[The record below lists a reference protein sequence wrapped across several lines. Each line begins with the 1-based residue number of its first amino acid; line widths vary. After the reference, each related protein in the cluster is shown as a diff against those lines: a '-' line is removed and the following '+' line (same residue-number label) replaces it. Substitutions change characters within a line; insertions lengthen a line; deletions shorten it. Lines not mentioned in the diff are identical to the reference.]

1 MRLRQS
7 SVLTIGTEMHKLVD
21 SGQSLGAVPRRGQRE
36 LKEFPQWQLGLH
48 LLLDLN
54 WVKIL
59 LVLTE
64 KEKREQHDRKH

>member
-1 MRLRQS
+1 M
-7 SVLTIGTEMHKLVD
+7 LTIGAEVHELVD
-21 SGQSLGAVPRRGQRE
+21 SGESLGAVPRRGQRE

-48 LLLDLN
+48 LLLNLN

-64 KEKREQHDRKH
+64 KEKREEHDRKH